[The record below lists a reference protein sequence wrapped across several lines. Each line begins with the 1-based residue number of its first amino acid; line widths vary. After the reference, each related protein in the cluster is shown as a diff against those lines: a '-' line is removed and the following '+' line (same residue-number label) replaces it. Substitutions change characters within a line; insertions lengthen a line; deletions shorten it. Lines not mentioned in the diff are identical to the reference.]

1 MVDRIADIT
10 RASNGN
16 GMTRSEPTGIQ
27 ADAAVTITV
36 VLADD
41 HAMVRSALR
50 SVLDAAQ
57 GFEVVAEAGDL
68 ETAVRK
74 VLAYKPAVLML
85 DLEMPG
91 AASAEAIR
99 RVLEVSR
106 DTAVVVLTMD
116 ADPEAA
122 RRAMRAGA
130 LGFVLK
136 EAADTELLAAARAT
150 AQGHGYLAPELGAR
164 VVIEPEPIA
173 ARADGLS
180 ARELDVLRLV
190 ALGYTNPEIA
200 QHLHLSI
207 RTVEAH
213 RGHLRRKLHQR
224 SRAELCSYARER
236 GLVK

>member
-1 MVDRIADIT
+1 VVDRIAD
-10 RASNGN
+10 S
-16 GMTRSEPTGIQ
+16 TRSSESVTRFERAGLE
-27 ADAAVTITV
+27 DDGAVITI

-41 HAMVRSALR
+41 HAMVRSALH

-57 GFEVVAEAGDL
+57 GFDVVAEAADL
-68 ETAVRK
+68 DTAVRK

-85 DLEMPG
+85 DFDMPG
-91 AASAEAIR
+91 ASIVEAIPKFR
-99 RVLEVSR
+99 AVSSG
-106 DTAVVVLTMD
+106 TAIVVLTVD
-116 ADPEAA
+116 AEPEAA
-122 RRAMRAGA
+122 RAAMRAGA

-136 EAADTELLAAARAT
+136 EAADTELIAAVRAAA
-150 AQGHGYLAPELGAR
+150 QGRGYLAPELGAR

-173 ARADGLS
+173 TRADGLS

-213 RGHLRRKLHQR
+213 RGHLRHKLHQR
-224 SRAELCSYARER
+224 SRAELCSYARQR